1 MNGTIKLQGLSV
13 VALRRTRA
21 VEQLRSAMGELYVAD
36 VRPQVL
42 LYNAT
47 DFENYTLFKPTE
59 THEKVL
65 NSMLDK
71 LIAWV

>member
-1 MNGTIKLQGLSV
+1 
-13 VALRRTRA
+13 
-21 VEQLRSAMGELYVAD
+21 MGELYVAD
-36 VRPQVL
+36 VQPQVL

-47 DFENYTLFKPTE
+47 DFESYTLFKPTE